1 MRARVIYNPTAG
13 REQLKRY
20 MLDIL
25 RILEQAGYETSTFET
40 TPEPKSASMEAKR
53 AALAGY
59 DLLVAAGGD
68 GTVNEV
74 INGIAALD
82 KRPIVGIIP
91 AGTSNDYA
99 RALKI
104 PRSDLLEAARVIAAG
119 NVIPM
124 DIGKANDNYFIN
136 IAAGGNLTEISYEV
150 PTKLKTVF
158 GYLAYVAKGA
168 EKLPRIKPIPVRI
181 EHEGGVYDGMASM
194 FFVTLTSSAGG
205 LDGIDPK
212 LVLGS
217 GKFSLFVVKTTNI
230 LEILQ
235 IFSSII
241 TTGGHTNHPQVLYT
255 HTSFVK
261 AEAKDGQR
269 LMMNL
274 DGEYGGD
281 APITFENLQQHVR
294 IIGNTSEYTEP
305 LAVTEEKAAF
315 IKELET
321 LSPDEIDDN
330 SLPYDGKD

>member
-25 RILEQAGYETSTFET
+25 QVLEDAGYETSAYQT
-40 TPEPKSASMEAKR
+40 TPEPKSASLEAKR
-53 AALAGY
+53 AALAGF
-59 DLLVAAGGD
+59 DLIVAAGGD

-74 INGIAALD
+74 INGVADLEE
-82 KRPIVGIIP
+82 RPVIGIIP

-124 DIGKANDNYFIN
+124 DIGKADDTYFIN
-136 IAAGGNLTEISYEV
+136 IAAGGNMTEISYEV
-150 PTKLKTVF
+150 PAKLKTIF
-158 GYLAYVAKGA
+158 GYAAYLAKGA
-168 EKLPRIKPIPVRI
+168 EKLPRIKPIPMRI
-181 EHEGGVYDGMASM
+181 EYEGGVYDGMASM
-194 FFVTLTSSAGG
+194 FFVNMTNSAGG
-205 LDGIDPK
+205 FDGIDPN

-217 GKFSLFVVKTTNI
+217 GKFTLFVLKTTNL

-235 IFSSII
+235 FFTSIL
-241 TTGGHTNHPQVLYT
+241 TTGNHINNPHVLYT

-269 LMMNL
+269 LMINL

-281 APITFENLQQHVR
+281 APITFQNLQQHIR

-305 LAVTEEKAAF
+305 IAANEEKAAF
-315 IKELET
+315 IKEVESLTPE
-321 LSPDEIDDN
+321 EIDDDN
-330 SLPYDGKD
+330 LPYDGKD